1 MEEYRVRAE
10 AISNVELFSENFAIT
25 ICNAKDFESP
35 TIIGAQV
42 ANELLDIAGVKASF
56 VLTPFNNKIYVS
68 ARSIDEVN
76 VQVIMEKFGGGG
88 HMTVAGAQIQ
98 DADVDKARNEVKE
111 QVKEMLINSEI
122 QTKIDI
128 VGKIIVTIQKPLI
141 LIQFE
146 FYMVAR

>member
-10 AISNVELFSENFAIT
+10 AISNVELFCESFAIT
-25 ICNAKDFESP
+25 VCNAKDFESP

-42 ANELLDIAGVKASF
+42 ANELLDIAGVKATF

-68 ARSIDEVN
+68 ARSIDEIN

-98 DADVDKARNEVKE
+98 GNDVEGAMNEVKE
-111 QVKEMLINSEI
+111 QVKEMLLNSEI
-122 QTKIDI
+122 
-128 VGKIIVTIQKPLI
+128 
-141 LIQFE
+141 
-146 FYMVAR
+146 